1 LVFFSPE
8 YDIVKLLKDF
18 ENLKAGLIGT
28 VLIIYEDG
36 LNVEVEFI
44 DNMGETVGL
53 KTILLDY
60 IVPV

>member
-1 LVFFSPE
+1 MVFFSPE